1 MLKANVG
8 LSRKLSKDY
17 QSTGFSVNLEGE
29 ITAPTSDAEVVIEQI
44 KELFDL
50 AEETL
55 DQQISRSTDS
65 GVIAP
70 SDSVPPVAAAAT
82 NGQTQPATAPA
93 PSAAS
98 AGEDPATDKQ
108 IKFLLAI
115 GKRRRLA
122 VAELD
127 AQIAEVLG
135 YSVGLYDLSKRQA
148 GGVLDALTKNGQETA
163 ASRS

>member
-55 DQQISRSTDS
+55 DQQINRSGSVDAIASRDTSPQKPESATS
-65 GVIAP
+65 GHTQSP
-70 SDSVPPVAAAAT
+70 QPAAT
-82 NGQTQPATAPA
+82 NGQNGSDA
-93 PSAAS
+93 
-98 AGEDPATDKQ
+98 PATDKQ
-108 IKFLLAI
+108 IKFLLSI
-115 GKRRRLA
+115 GKRHRLSTA
-122 VAELD
+122 DLEAK
-127 AQIAEVLG
+127 IAEVLG
-135 YSVGLYDLSKRQA
+135 YSVGVYDLTKPQA
-148 GGVLDALTKNGQETA
+148 GIVLDAFTNSSQQA
-163 ASRS
+163 ASSSS